1 MKYGLT
7 DEALARMEGVFA
19 KFPAVNQV
27 LLYGSRAKGNYR
39 PGSDIDLTFLGDG
52 VDEKL
57 MSQIEAELEELLLP
71 YQFDLSI
78 FSKITHPELIDHI
91 QRLAK
96 VCYSKKSEP

>member
-7 DEALARMEGVFA
+7 DEALARMEGVFV
-19 KFPAVNQV
+19 KFPTIDQV

-52 VDEKL
+52 LDEKL

-78 FSKITHPELIDHI
+78 FSKISHPELIDHI
-91 QRLAK
+91 QQLAK

>member
-7 DEALARMEGVFA
+7 DEALARIEGVFV
-19 KFPAVNQV
+19 KFPAVDQV

-52 VDEKL
+52 LDEKL

-91 QRLAK
+91 QRLAE